1 MRILSWLA
9 LGASLATT
17 VSSSQAASFASAV
30 TDYNPGALRSNIAS
44 YTNASSVI
52 GEPSRVT
59 PGTYGGPVDP
69 FSPPYLDSQLLAVG
83 TNGTLT
89 VQLGVPAIN
98 SPSNPYGVDFIIF
111 GGAGFSIT
119 NGDFSGGGIT
129 DGSIFNPRP
138 GAVRIS
144 VSPDNQTFY
153 TLDSSL
159 APVFDKLYPTDGSG
173 DFAQPVN
180 PALKDS
186 DFGGKNLAGIRALY
200 AGSAGGTGYDLDWA
214 IDNHGQKV
222 QLDSVQFVRID
233 VLDGY
238 YEIDGFATVSPVPEP
253 ATSAL
258 LVSGLCLLGWRM
270 KKREREY
277 GPHVEPIRNIS

>member
-1 MRILSWLA
+1 MRIQSWLA
-9 LGASLATT
+9 LGASMAAT
-17 VSSSQAASFASAV
+17 VSINQAASFADAV
-30 TDYNPGALRSNIAS
+30 TDYHPGALGANLAS
-44 YTNASSVI
+44 YTNTSSVV

-59 PGTYGGPVDP
+59 PGIWGGPVDP
-69 FSPPYLDSQLLAVG
+69 YNPPYVNSQLLAVG

-89 VQLGVPAIN
+89 VHLGSPAVN
-98 SPSNPYGVDFIIF
+98 SASNPYGIDFIVF

-138 GAVRIS
+138 GSVRVS
-144 VSPDNQTFY
+144 VSSDNQTFY

-173 DFAQPVN
+173 DFNAPVN
-180 PALKDS
+180 PNLKEA
-186 DFGGKNLAGIRALY
+186 DFAGKTLAEIRALY

-214 IDNHGQKV
+214 IDANGQRV
-222 QLDSVQFVRID
+222 HLDNAQFVRID
-233 VLDGY
+233 VLDGS

-253 ATSAL
+253 STSILILA
-258 LVSGLCLLGWRM
+258 GLGFLGCRM
-270 KKREREY
+270 KKGVRD
-277 GPHVEPIRNIS
+277 